1 MGEPTS
7 PSPRSVPDRRQAGT
21 DDDTTAELHA
31 AVARRLERQDHR
43 YTRGRRHLVETLA
56 RVARPVTLPQI
67 ASHAR
72 ELPQSSAYRN
82 LEVLERCGV
91 IIRIAGSA
99 DHAHFELAEP
109 LVDHHHHLVCV
120 SCGSLQDVHLDEE
133 LEALVDAELAQA
145 AAAAGFTPTSHSL
158 DLHGYCH
165 NCEPDQ

>member
-1 MGEPTS
+1 MGAPTS
-7 PSPRSVPDRRQAGT
+7 PSSRSAPGRRQAEA
-21 DDDTTAELHA
+21 DDDTMVDLHA
-31 AVARRLERQDHR
+31 AVARRLERHDHR
-43 YTRGRRHLVETLA
+43 YTPGRRHLVETLA

-67 ASHAR
+67 SSHSD

-91 IIRIAGSA
+91 ISRIAGSA

-120 SCGSLQDVHLDEE
+120 SCGSLQDVHLDDE

-145 AAAAGFTPTSHSL
+145 AAAAGFTPTNHSL

-165 NCEPDQ
+165 NCEPDR